1 MNVTYQNPGFDH
13 SIDSILLFQ
22 EDNKT
27 PFWSDSLFY
36 FYPQI
41 SKEKIVRL
49 RLE

>member
-27 PFWSDSLFY
+27 PFWPDSLFY
-36 FYPQI
+36 FYP
-41 SKEKIVRL
+41 
-49 RLE
+49 